1 VSRSLP
7 PFGEIADVDAPADL
21 ALTAVLVQRKAL
33 HPLHHFVDRA
43 FAYELP
49 FAHGKARVRDVTIAR
64 RLRRRRGGYALHA
77 GAAAGAVRHFIDVV
91 AGHAGA
97 IYGRRIYEVMRYWDV
112 DRQEWDVAQREF
124 AAAWRRQPKWIA
136 SRTLASVGPNA
147 TLIRGDLDAFVRDL
161 KATVDGELDVAG
173 PELAAAVAPL
183 IDEYRLY
190 FRPYVLGG
198 GKPYF
203 AGARPPL
210 RLVATDR
217 IGEDVVRLT
226 YVPA

>member
-1 VSRSLP
+1 MARLVFGMMQSLD
-7 PFGEIADVDAPADL
+7 GYVDD
-21 ALTAVLVQRKAL
+21 
-33 HPLHHFVDRA
+33 
-43 FAYELP
+43 
-49 FAHGKARVRDVTIAR
+49 
-64 RLRRRRGGYALHA
+64 
-77 GAAAGAVRHFIDVV
+77 AAGTLCMPAPHPAVFRHFIDVV
-91 AGHAGA
+91 SGHAGA
-97 IYGRRIYEVMRYWDV
+97 IYGRRIYDLMRYWD
-112 DRQEWDVAQREF
+112 DDQPQWDAAEREF
-124 AAAWRRQPKWIA
+124 AAAWRRHPKWVA

-173 PELAAAVAPL
+173 PELAAAIAPW

-210 RLVATDR
+210 RLIASDR

>member
-1 VSRSLP
+1 MATLVFGMSQSLD
-7 PFGEIADVDAPADL
+7 GYVDD
-21 ALTAVLVQRKAL
+21 
-33 HPLHHFVDRA
+33 
-43 FAYELP
+43 
-49 FAHGKARVRDVTIAR
+49 
-64 RLRRRRGGYALHA
+64 
-77 GAAAGAVRHFIDVV
+77 AAGTLCMPPPGPAVFRHFIDVV
-91 AGHAGA
+91 AGHSGC

-112 DRQEWDVAQREF
+112 DRPEWGEAQREF
-124 AAAWRRQPKWIA
+124 AAAWRRQPKWVA

-147 TLIRGDLDAFVRDL
+147 TLIRGDLEAFVRDL
-161 KATVDGELDVAG
+161 KATVEGELDVAG
-173 PELAAAVAPL
+173 PQLAAAIAPL

>member
-1 VSRSLP
+1 MAKLVFGMMQSLD
-7 PFGEIADVDAPADL
+7 GYVDD
-21 ALTAVLVQRKAL
+21 
-33 HPLHHFVDRA
+33 
-43 FAYELP
+43 
-49 FAHGKARVRDVTIAR
+49 
-64 RLRRRRGGYALHA
+64 
-77 GAAAGAVRHFIDVV
+77 AAGSLSMPPPSPELFRHFTDVV

-97 IYGRRIYEVMRYWDV
+97 IYGRRIYELMRYWDV
-112 DRQEWDVAQREF
+112 DRPEWDAPQREF
-124 AAAWRRQPKWIA
+124 AVAWRRHPKWVA
-136 SRTLASVGPNA
+136 SRTLTSVGPNA

-173 PELAAAVAPL
+173 PELAAALAPL

>member
-1 VSRSLP
+1 MAKLVFGMSQSLDGYVDDAEGTLCMP
-7 PFGEIADVDAPADL
+7 PPSPTLF
-21 ALTAVLVQRKAL
+21 R
-33 HPLHHFVDRA
+33 HFV
-43 FAYELP
+43 
-49 FAHGKARVRDVTIAR
+49 
-64 RLRRRRGGYALHA
+64 
-77 GAAAGAVRHFIDVV
+77 DVV

-112 DRQEWDVAQREF
+112 DRPEWDEAEREF
-124 AAAWRRQPKWIA
+124 AAAWQRQPKWIA

-161 KATVDGELDVAG
+161 KATVAGELDVAG

-203 AGARPPL
+203 VGARPPL

>member
-1 VSRSLP
+1 MLARTSYRPLMATLVFGMSQSLD
-7 PFGEIADVDAPADL
+7 GYVDD
-21 ALTAVLVQRKAL
+21 
-33 HPLHHFVDRA
+33 
-43 FAYELP
+43 
-49 FAHGKARVRDVTIAR
+49 
-64 RLRRRRGGYALHA
+64 
-77 GAAAGAVRHFIDVV
+77 AAGTLCMPPPGPELSRHFLEVV
-91 AGHAGA
+91 GGHAGA
-97 IYGRRIYEVMRYWDV
+97 IYGRRIYEVMRYWEV
-112 DRQEWDVAQREF
+112 DRPEWDAEDHEF
-124 AAAWRRQPKWIA
+124 AAAWRRQPKWVA

-147 TLIRGDLDAFVRDL
+147 TLIRGDLGAFVRDL

-173 PELAAAVAPL
+173 PELAAAMAPL

-217 IGEDVVRLT
+217 IGDDVVRVT
-226 YVPA
+226 YVPV